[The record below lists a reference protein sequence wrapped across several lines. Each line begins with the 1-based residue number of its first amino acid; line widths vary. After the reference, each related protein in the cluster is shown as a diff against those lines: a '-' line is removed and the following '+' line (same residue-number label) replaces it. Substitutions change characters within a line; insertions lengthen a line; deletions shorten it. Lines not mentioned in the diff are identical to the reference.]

1 MIADGETQNASRMS
15 CIKPTAK
22 LSAAKIS
29 FREKPGSLSP
39 LPEVTLEKFVLK
51 RKKTNVGIVIVNSS
65 SSSSSSSI
73 FPPMI
78 TCGLL
83 RPFTE
88 EVTTY

>member
-51 RKKTNVGIVIVNSS
+51 RKKQT
-65 SSSSSSSI
+65 
-73 FPPMI
+73 
-78 TCGLL
+78 
-83 RPFTE
+83 
-88 EVTTY
+88 